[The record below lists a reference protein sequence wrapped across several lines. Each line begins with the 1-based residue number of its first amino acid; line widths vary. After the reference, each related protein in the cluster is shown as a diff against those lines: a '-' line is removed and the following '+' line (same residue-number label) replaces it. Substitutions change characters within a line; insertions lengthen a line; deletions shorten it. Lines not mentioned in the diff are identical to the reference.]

1 MIAPGRIVSTDTR
14 ALATSSTSARLKAGP
29 AKKRGNCCL
38 PLDRATP
45 ERYDGGVINRQ
56 RRSTKVSRPSLP
68 CQRKSEPVLWASC
81 WLASA
86 QPGYWLFL
94 NLRGC
99 LEHVV
104 VQPLQPRSLP
114 RWPKIVGP
122 RTTMVSCHRQL
133 LGGRLRAGGR
143 ASRPSRNRVPYRQCR
158 GCPKTS
164 LRHVRLPSSPS
175 PSAPRADHAASK
187 NLISGR
193 PPRQGE
199 VKATSSSFASVL

>member
-1 MIAPGRIVSTDTR
+1 MGVLLAGLRAAGVLAVSH
-14 ALATSSTSARLKAGP
+14 
-29 AKKRGNCCL
+29 L
-38 PLDRATP
+38 P
-45 ERYDGGVINRQ
+45 
-56 RRSTKVSRPSLP
+56 
-68 CQRKSEPVLWASC
+68 
-81 WLASA
+81 
-86 QPGYWLFL
+86 
-94 NLRGC
+94 GC

-164 LRHVRLPSSPS
+164 LRHVRLPSFTLTLTL
-175 PSAPRADHAASK
+175 SATRCSCRIEK
-187 NLISGR
+187 S
-193 PPRQGE
+193 
-199 VKATSSSFASVL
+199 